1 MGNMSILL
9 NKIQKGAKRA
19 GMKYFSVFIII
30 LLLCGCATTQRLRTY
45 APLEMIS
52 QIPGL
57 NKNQIYDQSK
67 VFIAENF
74 RSAKAVID
82 LDNKEQGTLIG
93 NGNIGYPCGNSFTC
107 GALRNWR
114 VHFKMRIDVKDE
126 KVRISFSDLRT
137 VYPPSPGQ
145 RYPVYVPPSEG
156 GDYPLYDDEYEQV
169 KPALIEIANNLVA
182 SLTHA
187 KKKDD
192 W

>member
-1 MGNMSILL
+1 MKNLIITVSIFILVLL
-9 NKIQKGAKRA
+9 
-19 GMKYFSVFIII
+19 FV
-30 LLLCGCATTQRLRTY
+30 GCATTPRVITY
-45 APLEMIS
+45 TPPEIIS

-74 RSAKAVID
+74 RSARAVID

-114 VHFKMRIDVKDE
+114 VHFRMRIDVKDE
-126 KVRISFSDLRT
+126 KIRITFSHLMT

-145 RYPVYVPPSEG
+145 RYPIYVPPSEG
-156 GDYPLYDDEYEQV
+156 GEHPLRDEEYEQI
-169 KPALIEIANNLVA
+169 KPQLIDIANRLIA
-182 SLTHA
+182 SLNQ
-187 KKKDD
+187 KKQKDD